1 MCCIMTK
8 SYNPKTALA
17 AIAIVSALVF
27 AIAPAL
33 VESALAKKV
42 EVITCPS
49 GKPCPNENVEEKN
62 RNVEEE
68 CRAGSKGQTNANC
81 P

>member
-1 MCCIMTK
+1 MNTK
-8 SYNPKTALA
+8 IALT
-17 AIAIVSALVF
+17 AIAIVSAL
-27 AIAPAL
+27 AL
-33 VESALAKKV
+33 VVAPSMVGTALAKKE
-42 EVITCPS
+42 EVCVLP
-49 GKPCPNENVEEKN
+49 GGNECPNENVEEKN